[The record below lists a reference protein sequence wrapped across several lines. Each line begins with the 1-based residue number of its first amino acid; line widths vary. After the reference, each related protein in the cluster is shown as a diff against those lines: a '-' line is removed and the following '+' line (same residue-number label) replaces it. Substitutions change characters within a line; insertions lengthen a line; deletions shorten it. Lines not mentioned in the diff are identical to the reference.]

1 MEANLVYYLW
11 GYFPVTCFRT
21 HVDMRARL
29 ALNITSCLHCKL
41 IVYDGPS
48 GKLPIIMEIKGT
60 SRYQTVVASTFQVFV
75 ALMEELYQQETV
87 ITYTPIYINTA
98 VYNLSTTDTVEI
110 SFDNRTH
117 CNGYSL
123 YTRLYV
129 FVFYTSDRKMI
140 RFSLKKDLQF
150 GDKHSGS
157 RYAAGIVFFNHFNGT
172 TEKLVELNTYVGSYK
187 TSDFEIIGTG
197 SKMHVSVFAYTL
209 LASITLRFSISTKKC
224 STLLVSDNHISYSG
238 YITPVPG
245 KWNEFHINQSSQA
258 LLEYNVCY
266 KFQFIYIQ
274 IPEYTFKFIFP
285 DVTPMLVTVRYIPLY
300 QFRLRK
306 ACYFDMEGSHYR
318 PNWLDSMFETEGI
331 ISINSFRVEF
341 CGPLQYSH
349 LQIITLPCKIPCP
362 SIIREIY
369 CSFSHVQANELW
381 EDSANITCDVC
392 NNVYMFCKNIHL
404 RSKSL
409 PLIRII
415 SKVCKYAILQMWT
428 YDPGQFSAMVTFS
441 RNDFL
446 SATSAFTTDTDIF
459 LDISSCVA
467 EIPIRVTKLVKPN
480 AHRETTRHVKTFQ

>member
-1 MEANLVYYLW
+1 
-11 GYFPVTCFRT
+11 
-21 HVDMRARL
+21 
-29 ALNITSCLHCKL
+29 
-41 IVYDGPS
+41 
-48 GKLPIIMEIKGT
+48 
-60 SRYQTVVASTFQVFV
+60 
-75 ALMEELYQQETV
+75 
-87 ITYTPIYINTA
+87 
-98 VYNLSTTDTVEI
+98 
-110 SFDNRTH
+110 
-117 CNGYSL
+117 
-123 YTRLYV
+123 
-129 FVFYTSDRKMI
+129 
-140 RFSLKKDLQF
+140 
-150 GDKHSGS
+150 
-157 RYAAGIVFFNHFNGT
+157 
-172 TEKLVELNTYVGSYK
+172 
-187 TSDFEIIGTG
+187 
-197 SKMHVSVFAYTL
+197 MHVSVFAYTL

-428 YDPGQFSAMVTFS
+428 YDLGQFSAMVTFS

-480 AHRETTRHVKTFQ
+480 AHRETTRHVKTFQWGGALYHSVRLKFKVSWETAAFYCQESGAFLLTIHSQAEYLFLRETFLKTYGVLVLYVGVKRKVIWIYNFFVDATV